1 MMKWVR
7 ICETSFFFFF
17 LSTLKKWRTEPAHVE
32 GILSHIIDARQRS
45 PSLLL
50 LTVDD
55 VIWRRRNRRRRGTWR
70 KGGTYG
76 WWRSRKRFR
85 WWYGLDTNRRPG
97 SDDVIII
104 IIVVV
109 VLVVCGYD
117 DIRRYRHHCR
127 MIINSTIIRTGL
139 FLLLRL
145 QHCVTINH
153 PRYSGCKKLPT
164 VFSPP
169 FVYTVPKGVEEKSAD
184 DEEDDKNT
192 TKNCVE
198 RENKNSRLNYIQ
210 PRSLVVLLSWIWF
223 QHRKSVNSGGRHT
236 SDLMLL
242 LEPTPDRWLACG
254 GPGQNVQIQ
263 TKERTPS
270 SDIATHWEVLKKE
283 EEEAFT
289 KRWAVLDT
297 RHMTQTG
304 ERSRTHFKSPLLVC
318 VLVFL
323 IEIRINKKFKF

>member
-1 MMKWVR
+1 VKVSAIYRQWR
-7 ICETSFFFFF
+7 NESEFWNKFFVYV
-17 LSTLKKWRTEPAHVE
+17 KKWRTEPAHVE
-32 GILSHIIDARQRS
+32 RILSHIIDARQRS
-45 PSLLL
+45 SSLLL

-145 QHCVTINH
+145 QHCATI
-153 PRYSGCKKLPT
+153 
-164 VFSPP
+164 
-169 FVYTVPKGVEEKSAD
+169 
-184 DEEDDKNT
+184 
-192 TKNCVE
+192 
-198 RENKNSRLNYIQ
+198 
-210 PRSLVVLLSWIWF
+210 
-223 QHRKSVNSGGRHT
+223 
-236 SDLMLL
+236 
-242 LEPTPDRWLACG
+242 
-254 GPGQNVQIQ
+254 
-263 TKERTPS
+263 
-270 SDIATHWEVLKKE
+270 
-283 EEEAFT
+283 
-289 KRWAVLDT
+289 
-297 RHMTQTG
+297 
-304 ERSRTHFKSPLLVC
+304 
-318 VLVFL
+318 
-323 IEIRINKKFKF
+323 